1 MSEFKFAC
9 PVCGQHITVDSR
21 ASGSQLDC
29 PTCFR
34 KLVVPPP
41 PVSTDSKWIVTTS
54 EVGKTES
61 SPAKSGSRSSSPMLG
76 LRIALAIVLVIVVI
90 VLAVR
95 FIF

>member
-21 ASGSQLDC
+21 ASGSQLNC

-54 EVGKTES
+54 EAGQAES
-61 SPAKSGSRSSSPMLG
+61 PAAKSGSHSSSPMLG
-76 LRIALAIVLVIVVI
+76 LRIALAIVLVII
-90 VLAVR
+90 LIALAAH

>member
-54 EVGKTES
+54 VVGKTE
-61 SPAKSGSRSSSPMLG
+61 PASAPSRSHSSSPQLAV
-76 LRIALAIVLVIVVI
+76 RIALAIVLVVVVI

>member
-9 PVCGQHITVDSR
+9 PVCGQHITVDSSI
-21 ASGSQLDC
+21 SGSQLNC

-34 KLVVPPP
+34 KLMVPPP

-54 EVGKTES
+54 EAES
-61 SPAKSGSRSSSPMLG
+61 SEPASVKSHPRPSSPMLG
-76 LRIALAIVLVIVVI
+76 LRIALAIVLVILLI
-90 VLAVR
+90 ALAAR